1 MKRFEKPILV
11 TRPYLPDLGEFKAG
25 IDEIWKNQWL
35 TNNGPMLRRFHSELA
50 KYLKVPE
57 TNMALFNNGT
67 LALEMGFKAM
77 GLAGAEVITT
87 PFTFVAT
94 SHALKRIG
102 AKPIFADIDSE
113 TMCLSPAAAEKLI
126 KPGITKAI
134 VPVHVYG
141 TVCDIEGFQRLSD
154 KYGIKIIYDAAHA
167 FGVTVG
173 AAVPSGPQSRANANS
188 LVGDCGATGGH
199 ALPTIATCGDMSMFS
214 FHPTKLF
221 HSCEGGLLV
230 FRDPALQQNLF
241 DLRNFAIHSETE
253 CVDVGTNAKMNE
265 LQALMGLCCL
275 KKIDELLEYRQKI
288 YEAYASILG
297 VGEIGVGGRRC
308 RCTKEGVNSAVHL
321 PLNSTPTLLPYSAN
335 KAYIPVLFKDY
346 ETRERVYRE
355 LKEKC
360 NVFSRRYFYPLL
372 TDFAPYQYAKGTC
385 PVAEDVARRVL
396 TLPTYYGLDLA
407 DVRDIAKD
415 ILEMV

>member
-11 TRPYLPDLGEFKAG
+11 TRPYLPDLEEFKKGCEGVWA
-25 IDEIWKNQWL
+25 NQWL
-35 TNNGPMLRRFHSELA
+35 TNNGPMLQRFHSELA
-50 KYLKVPE
+50 KYLRVPE

-77 GLAGAEVITT
+77 GLFGAEVITT

-102 AKPIFADIDSE
+102 AKPVFADIDPE

-126 KPGITKAI
+126 TPRTKAI

-141 TVCDIEGFQRLSD
+141 NVCDIEGFQRLSD
-154 KYGIKIIYDAAHA
+154 KYGVKIIYDAAHA
-167 FGVTVG
+167 FG
-173 AAVPSGPQSRANANS
+173 AKSGEKGERVSGCESGQ
-188 LVGDCGATGGH
+188 
-199 ALPTIATCGDMSMFS
+199 TIAACGDMSMFS

-230 FRDPALQQNLF
+230 FKNPALQQKLF

-275 KKIDELLEYRQKI
+275 EKIDELLDYRQKI
-288 YEAYASILG
+288 YEAYAEAFG
-297 VGEIGVGGRRC
+297 GKGEDGERVR
-308 RCTKEGVNSAVHL
+308 
-321 PLNSTPTLLPYSAN
+321 LLPWSAN
-335 KAYIPVLFKDY
+335 KAYVPVLFKDL

-396 TLPTYYGLDLA
+396 TLPTYYGLSVE
-407 DVRDIAKD
+407 DVRDIARNVM
-415 ILEMV
+415 EMV